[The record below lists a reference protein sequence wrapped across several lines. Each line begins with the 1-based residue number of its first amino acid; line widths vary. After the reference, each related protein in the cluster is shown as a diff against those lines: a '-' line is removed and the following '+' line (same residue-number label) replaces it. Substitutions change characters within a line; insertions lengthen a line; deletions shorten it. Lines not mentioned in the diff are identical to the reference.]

1 MERASFFNPVLYT
14 DYTPILFARLVLS
27 DTM

>member
-14 DYTPILFARLVLS
+14 DYTPIFFTRLVHS
-27 DTM
+27 ATM

>member
-14 DYTPILFARLVLS
+14 DYTPDLCARLVLS
-27 DTM
+27 DTT